1 MTIDGL
7 GVGVDIE
14 TVARFATADARL
26 FTAAELELCASSHDP
41 AESRA
46 GRWCAKEAV
55 VKAVARH
62 TLLSPREVEIL
73 ADPDGRPVVRLLRAQ
88 LDHLHC
94 DVSITHGGGI
104 AAAVAAAWSTG
115 ATEAAATARPQDG

>member
-1 MTIDGL
+1 MIKDL

-14 TVARFATADARL
+14 MVARFTTPDPRL
-26 FTAAELELCASSHDP
+26 FTEAELALCAASSYP

-55 VKAVARH
+55 VKAVARYV
-62 TLLSPREVEIL
+62 LLSPREVEIL
-73 ADPDGRPVVRLLRAQ
+73 ADPDGRPVVRFLRSG
-88 LDHLHC
+88 LWHIRC

-104 AAAVAAAWSTG
+104 AAAVSASWQVASGSTL
-115 ATEAAATARPQDG
+115 DS

>member
-1 MTIDGL
+1 MI

-14 TVARFATADARL
+14 LVSRFDEPDPRL
-26 FTAAELELCASSHDP
+26 FTSAELALCAAAADP

-55 VKAVARH
+55 VKAVARFA
-62 TLLSPREVEIL
+62 LLSPREVEVV
-73 ADPDGRPVVRLLRAQ
+73 AGPAGRPEVRLLRDPPV
-88 LDHLHC
+88 LVHC

-104 AAAVAAAWSTG
+104 AAAVAAAWPADASSVRPTG
-115 ATEAAATARPQDG
+115 AHHHH

>member
-1 MTIDGL
+1 MIEDL

-14 TVARFATADARL
+14 MVSRFDTADPRL
-26 FTAAELELCASSHDP
+26 FTEAELALCAASADP

-62 TLLSPREVEIL
+62 VLLSPREVEIL
-73 ADPDGRPVVRLLRAQ
+73 ADAAGRPVVHLLRAQ
-88 LDHLHC
+88 LDQVRC

-104 AAAVAAAWSTG
+104 AAAVAAAWQTDDVLTTVDG
-115 ATEAAATARPQDG
+115 APHDS

>member
-1 MTIDGL
+1 MIEDL

-14 TVARFATADARL
+14 TVGRFDSPDPRL
-26 FTAAELELCASSHDP
+26 FTEAELAFCAASANP

-62 TLLSPREVEIL
+62 VLLSPREVEVI
-73 ADPDGRPVVRLLRAQ
+73 ADPAGRPVIRLLRSG
-88 LDHLHC
+88 LENLRC
-94 DVSITHGGGI
+94 DVSITHGGGV
-104 AAAVAAAWSTG
+104 AAAVAAAWNVPSLG
-115 ATEAAATARPQDG
+115 RE

>member
-1 MTIDGL
+1 MIEDL

-14 TVARFATADARL
+14 MVSRFDTPDPRL
-26 FTAAELELCASSHDP
+26 FTEAELELCAASADP

-62 TLLSPREVEIL
+62 VLLSPREVEIL
-73 ADPDGRPVVRLLRAQ
+73 ADPAGRPVVHLLRPQ
-88 LDHLHC
+88 LGRVRC
-94 DVSITHGGGI
+94 DVSITHGSGI
-104 AAAVAAAWSTG
+104 AAAVAAAWQTDD
-115 ATEAAATARPQDG
+115 APTTADGTSRDL